1 MSDGIAIVY
10 MGDASTEDSECP
22 QAVKVA
28 LAGRFETV
36 FAGDACEMD
45 VVTAL
50 RTLNPSL
57 YVQPGGG
64 DDMGVAWA
72 AVGPNK
78 EALCDWIRNGGKYLG
93 ICMGAFLSGQGGDDD
108 DFKGYELITEAGWDT
123 SDYIETEG
131 ADVSDMDQTLVTVE
145 WEGASKKIFFQGGPS
160 FVPLEEGV
168 EPSGEVVARYSNGDA
183 AAIVV
188 PFGAG
193 MIAVTGP
200 HPEAVESWYDD
211 VANEGGP
218 RGAVVHDLLH
228 QLIDKLYE

>member
-1 MSDGIAIVY
+1 MSGGIALVY
-10 MGDASTEDSECP
+10 MGDASPENSECP
-22 QAVKVA
+22 QAAREA
-28 LAGRFETV
+28 LEGRFEV
-36 FAGDACEMD
+36 VYVGDACELD
-45 VVTAL
+45 VPTAL
-50 RTLNPSL
+50 RMLNPVL

-78 EALCDWIRNGGKYLG
+78 EALREWVGNGGKYLG
-93 ICMGAFLSGQGGDDD
+93 ICMGSFLSGQGGDDD
-108 DFKGYELITEAGWDT
+108 DFEGYELITEAGWDT
-123 SDYIETEG
+123 SDYIETPG
-131 ADVSDMDQTLVTVE
+131 ADIIDMNQTLVTVD
-145 WEGASKKIFFQGGPS
+145 WEGTFTQIFFQGGPS

-193 MIAVTGP
+193 MVAVTGP